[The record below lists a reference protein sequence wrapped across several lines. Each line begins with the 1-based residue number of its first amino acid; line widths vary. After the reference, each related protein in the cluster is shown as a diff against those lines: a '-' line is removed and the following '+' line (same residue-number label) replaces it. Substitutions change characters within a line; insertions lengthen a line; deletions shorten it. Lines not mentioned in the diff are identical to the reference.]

1 MPKIVPPTDDKRG
14 VAREASP
21 MNSAN
26 SYWPLGERG
35 TLKVWRWLS
44 FMRVRPAI

>member
-1 MPKIVPPTDDKRG
+1 MLHG
-14 VAREASP
+14 

-26 SYWPLGERG
+26 AYWPLGERG
-35 TLKVWRWLS
+35 TLKVRRWLT